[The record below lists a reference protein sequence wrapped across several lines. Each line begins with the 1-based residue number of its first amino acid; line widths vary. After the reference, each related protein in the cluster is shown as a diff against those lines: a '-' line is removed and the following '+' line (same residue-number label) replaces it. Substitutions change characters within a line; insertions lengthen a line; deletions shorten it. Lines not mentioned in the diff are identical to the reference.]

1 LIANGCIVE
10 GKVDNSILFRGVR
23 VGPGVQLK
31 NCIVLQNS
39 TIEMDSKISN
49 AILDKDVKVGAN
61 KTLIGDINAP
71 YIAGKNKNI

>member
-1 LIANGCIVE
+1 
-10 GKVDNSILFRGVR
+10 
-23 VGPGVQLK
+23 
-31 NCIVLQNS
+31 
-39 TIEMDSKISN
+39 MDSKISN